1 MNLKNISK
9 HKKKIALYTLGY
21 LAIGYAVTL
30 GLYLVSSP
38 GYIYNR
44 HVSELIVSLAI
55 RGDFWF
61 QVLVWPLF
69 LITYLIGGS

>member
-1 MNLKNISK
+1 MKLKNISK
-9 HKKKIALYTLGY
+9 YKKKIILYTLGY
-21 LAIGYAVTL
+21 LAIGYTVTL

-44 HVSELIVSLAI
+44 HVGELIVSLAT
-55 RGDFWF
+55 RGDFWL